1 MKQYREFICTIKN
14 AIFNDIS
21 KYTLTETEMKNGA
34 LNIILNSGM
43 KENGYELIDICKNH
57 E

>member
-1 MKQYREFICTIKN
+1 MKQYREFICTFKN